1 MTKEYLKFYAKIDG
15 KPDQLFSYSINSII
29 DLPQRLKYFTD
40 RYEIK
45 SAWYVCI
52 DGAERTEQKIDMANY
67 YFSNREET
75 NLLPNE

>member
-15 KPDQLFSYSINSII
+15 SPDRLFNYSINSII
-29 DLPQRLKYFTD
+29 DLPARLKYFTE

-45 SAWYVCI
+45 AAWYVCI
-52 DGAERTEQKIDMANY
+52 DGMEKTEQRIDMNNY
-67 YFSNREET
+67 YQSNCAET